1 MPMLANRVWA
11 WVHRGTSSDRRTG
24 FVEMS
29 DAEARNAIV
38 GGRAQDPMVGALKL
52 KHIDY
57 TVPGAGRA
65 ASPPPPEPKPEPEP
79 EPDDPPPEPT
89 PEQVDEPVVVPP
101 PPPTATLRRRPGR

>member
-1 MPMLANRVWA
+1 MAMLANRVWA

-38 GGRAQDPMVGALKL
+38 GGRAQDPMVGAALL

-57 TVPGAGRA
+57 TIPEPPG
-65 ASPPPPEPKPEPEP
+65 PPPPEDGEGEAAAAAPRRSSKSNGGG
-79 EPDDPPPEPT
+79 
-89 PEQVDEPVVVPP
+89 
-101 PPPTATLRRRPGR
+101 TALRAATSTKARA

>member
-57 TVPGAGRA
+57 TVPEAGRA
-65 ASPPPPEPKPEPEP
+65 ASSREEAGRIGRARSGGQGPPE
-79 EPDDPPPEPT
+79 
-89 PEQVDEPVVVPP
+89 
-101 PPPTATLRRRPGR
+101 